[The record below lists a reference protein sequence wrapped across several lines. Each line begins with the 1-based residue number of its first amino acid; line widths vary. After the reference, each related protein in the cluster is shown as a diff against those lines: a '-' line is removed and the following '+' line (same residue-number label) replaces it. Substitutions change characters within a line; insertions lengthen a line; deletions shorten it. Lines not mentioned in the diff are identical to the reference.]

1 MARQNPGLR
10 LFCRRW
16 LLLSAITI
24 LLLAGC
30 GFHLRGSFELPPGL
44 ENIAI
49 DDVSTTSDIAQVLKT
64 QLRRHNIT
72 PLKKVDDANL
82 IIVID
87 SEAHQRRVMTV
98 SPEGR
103 VQEFEL
109 MYTVS
114 YSLLNKQNPQASV
127 SDQRLVVKRDLRFD
141 ETAVL
146 GVTSEED
153 RLKREMVNSA
163 AEQILRRLQNVA
175 TAKPAED
182 KQG

>member
-1 MARQNPGLR
+1 VPTIFLKRYHLRWVVLCTAVILMVMA
-10 LFCRRW
+10 
-16 LLLSAITI
+16 
-24 LLLAGC
+24 C

-49 DDVSTTSDIAQVLKT
+49 DDASTTSDLAQVLKT
-64 QLRRHNIT
+64 QLRRHSIT
-72 PLKKVDDANL
+72 PQKKIEEARLV
-82 IIVID
+82 IVID
-87 SEAHQRRVMTV
+87 KETHQRRVMTV

-109 MYTVS
+109 IYTVN
-114 YSLLNKQNPQASV
+114 YSLLNKQNPEASV
-127 SDQRLVVKRDLRFD
+127 SGQNLIVKRDLRFD

-163 AEQILRRLQNVA
+163 AEQILRRLQNIA
-175 TAKPAED
+175 TVKPEAAS
-182 KQG
+182 

>member
-1 MARQNPGLR
+1 VPTIFLKRYHLRWVVLCTAVILMVMA
-10 LFCRRW
+10 
-16 LLLSAITI
+16 
-24 LLLAGC
+24 C

-49 DDVSTTSDIAQVLKT
+49 DDASTTSDLAQVLKT
-64 QLRRHNIT
+64 QLRRHSIT
-72 PLKKVDDANL
+72 PQKKIEEARLV
-82 IIVID
+82 IVID
-87 SEAHQRRVMTV
+87 KETHQHRVMTV

-109 MYTVS
+109 IYTVN
-114 YSLLNKQNPQASV
+114 YSLLNKQNPEASV
-127 SDQRLVVKRDLRFD
+127 SGQNLIVKRDLRFD

-163 AEQILRRLQNVA
+163 AEQILRRLQNIA
-175 TAKPAED
+175 TVKPEAAS
-182 KQG
+182 

>member
-1 MARQNPGLR
+1 MMAP
-10 LFCRRW
+10 
-16 LLLSAITI
+16 TI
-24 LLLAGC
+24 FLKRYNLHWIVSCVAVIFLVTAC

-72 PLKKVDDANL
+72 PQKKIEDAQL
-82 IIVID
+82 VIVID
-87 SEAHQRRVMTV
+87 KEAHQRRVMTV

-109 MYTVS
+109 IYTVN
-114 YSLLNKQNPQASV
+114 YSLLNKQNPDVSV
-127 SDQRLVVKRDLRFD
+127 SGQNLTVKRDLRFD

-163 AEQILRRLQNVA
+163 AEQILRRLQNIA
-175 TAKPAED
+175 TVKPEATS
-182 KQG
+182 

>member
-1 MARQNPGLR
+1 M
-10 LFCRRW
+10 
-16 LLLSAITI
+16 
-24 LLLAGC
+24 
-30 GFHLRGSFELPPGL
+30 PPGL

-72 PLKKVDDANL
+72 PKSKVEDAKL
-82 IIVID
+82 VIVID
-87 SEAHQRRVMTV
+87 DELHQRRVMTV

-109 MYTVS
+109 IYTVS
-114 YSLLNKQNPQASV
+114 YSLLNQLNSQASV
-127 SDQRLVVKRDLRFD
+127 SEQRLVVKRDLRFD

-146 GVTSEED
+146 GVTSEEE
-153 RLKREMVNSA
+153 RLKKEMVSSA

-175 TAKPAED
+175 AAQSIEEK
-182 KQG
+182 